1 MKNKSLAT
9 EQDYLATL
17 ARNAILRK
25 NYQLQ
30 REQELLEELDSYWQD
45 HWWWKLRQWV
55 YWKITEHMER

>member
-1 MKNKSLAT
+1 MKNKSSAT

-17 ARNAILRK
+17 ARNAMKRK

-30 REQELLEELDSYWQD
+30 REQELLEEIDSYRRD
-45 HWWWKLRQWV
+45 HWWWKLRQWG